1 MKCTKLQH
9 MNPSSVNN
17 NGVIFGHLTMTEL
30 ANNPRFLKFA
40 SMYSYFKVHKMR
52 VEFNTQGQ
60 IPTAISAF
68 DPDSDHLCTEQG
80 HPKPRAALA
89 ACLRRPDPRPPRPLP
104 RRDVPVLYLLSDA
117 VSLSHTPKSFYLYL
131 LIPHNLANVAPL
143 YWGAISFPKTIYV
156 QYSVPNIFI
165 SCISSSE

>member
-1 MKCTKLQH
+1 MALFAP
-9 MNPSSVNN
+9 MVAA
-17 NGVIFGHLTMTEL
+17 GV
-30 ANNPRFLKFA
+30 
-40 SMYSYFKVHKMR
+40 
-52 VEFNTQGQ
+52 
-60 IPTAISAF
+60 
-68 DPDSDHLCTEQG
+68 
-80 HPKPRAALA
+80 
-89 ACLRRPDPRPPRPLP
+89 RRGVR
-104 RRDVPVLYLLSDA
+104 VLYLLFDA

>member
-1 MKCTKLQH
+1 MH
-9 MNPSSVNN
+9 SIRI
-17 NGVIFGHLTMTEL
+17 VIICVLS
-30 ANNPRFLKFA
+30 R
-40 SMYSYFKVHKMR
+40 
-52 VEFNTQGQ
+52 
-60 IPTAISAF
+60 
-68 DPDSDHLCTEQG
+68 G

-131 LIPHNLANVAPL
+131 LIPHNLANVASL

-165 SCISSSE
+165 SCISSSEQSLIVKHILRSCVGVLSHNPSQSPFAQPYKAKYYI